1 MSRIMVADDDADIL
15 ESTEDVLKLAG
26 FAVTAVC
33 EAALILPAL
42 RKARPDLLL
51 QDVNMPGL
59 DLERLMREVRADPS
73 LRGVRVL
80 LFTASESVQET
91 AQRLG
96 ADGFIQKP
104 FNSDRIQQ
112 TLERFLAKPPL
123 GGPH

>member
-1 MSRIMVADDDADIL
+1 MSRIVVADDDADIL
-15 ESTEDVLKLAG
+15 ESNEDVLKLAG
-26 FAVTAVC
+26 FAVTTVR
-33 EAALILPAL
+33 E
-42 RKARPDLLL
+42 ARPDLLL

-59 DLERLMREVRADPS
+59 DLERLVREVRADPS

-80 LFTASESVQET
+80 PFTASESIQET

-123 GGPH
+123 GGPR